1 MYVIKI
7 PIMTIAELQ
16 KEFLTSAGKRIAPE
30 DFSILLAHALQR
42 EKVFLFT
49 HPEYVLEKEE
59 ESRARAFF
67 SRREQRE
74 PVALI
79 TGHKEFYGR
88 DFAVTPDTLIPRPE
102 TELIV
107 EHALQTISDLS
118 SDARSISFIDIGT
131 GSGCIAISVA
141 ATLAEKNPLLFSD
154 MRFFA
159 TDISLPALSI
169 AKSNAALYQVSSHI
183 TFLSGDLLTPYIPYK
198 TEEAALVII
207 TANLPYLAQ
216 DLYDAAPEDVRAF
229 EPRSALVS
237 DKAGLDHYYRL
248 LQSLTDIF
256 TDTQSLILF
265 LEISPEQSA
274 PLRHYT
280 LALFPHTLIHSHNDL
295 AGKERIVEIRL
306 PASSSRTL

>member
-1 MYVIKI
+1 MIKI
-7 PIMTIAELQ
+7 PTMTIAELQ
-16 KEFLTSAGKRIAPE
+16 KEFLAAADKRIAPE
-30 DFSILLAHALQR
+30 DFAILLAYALQR
-42 EKVFLFT
+42 EKIFLFT
-49 HPEYVLEKEE
+49 HPEYILEKEE

-67 SRREQRE
+67 SRRAQHE

-88 DFAVTPDTLIPRPE
+88 DFSVTPDTLIPRPE

-107 EHALQTISDLS
+107 EHVLETIAALS
-118 SDARSISFIDIGT
+118 SDTPSISFIDIGT
-131 GSGCIAISVA
+131 GSGCIAVSVA
-141 ATLAEKNPLLFSD
+141 ATLAEKNPSLFSG

-169 AKSNAALYQVSSHI
+169 AKSNAKAHQVSPHI
-183 TFLSGDLLTPYIPYK
+183 TFLPGDLLVPYLPHK
-198 TEEAALVII
+198 TEEEALVII

-216 DLYDAAPEDVRAF
+216 DLCDAAPEDVRAF

-265 LEISPEQSA
+265 LEISPEQSE
-274 PLRHYT
+274 PLQRSAR
-280 LALFPHTLIHSHNDL
+280 ALFPHALVRSHKDL
-295 AGKERIVEIRL
+295 AGKERIVEIQL
-306 PASSSRTL
+306 PARGRRIV